1 MTDTPILCAWDGEA
15 MRPCGGYWSRAAD
28 KQWTVGERYMVEIQ
42 HERSAAAHKAY
53 FASIREV
60 WQNLPRELAEQF
72 PDPETLRKA
81 ALIATGYRDEKSM
94 VARSNADAHK
104 IAAFVK
110 PADDYAVV
118 SVYGTTVVVLTAR
131 SQSYRAMGKATFTAS
146 MNRVLDYLAS
156 LIGTTPEALSKAE
169 AA

>member
-1 MTDTPILCAWDGEA
+1 MSEVSVLCAWDGEA
-15 MRPCGGYWSRAAD
+15 LRPCGSYWSRTAD
-28 KQWTVGERYMVEIQ
+28 KQWVVGERYMVQIQ
-42 HERSAAAHKAY
+42 HERSTAAHRAY
-53 FASIREV
+53 FAAIREV
-60 WQNLPRELAEQF
+60 WQNLPHDLTEQF

-94 VARSNADAHK
+94 VARSHAEAER

-110 PADDYAVV
+110 PADDFSVV

-131 SQSYRAMGKATFTAS
+131 SQSYRAMGKATFNES

-156 LIGTTPEALSKAE
+156 LIGATPEELARAQ